1 MKHKFILLSCFLL
14 FATVHCSKPKEQ
26 YYIPD
31 KISKENKRNLIA
43 YFDQGKMLFKNNCA
57 SCHGI
62 YGQGKDSI
70 PNFSQSQL
78 DTYKAKLA
86 MKDGQT
92 NSFADSLSYD
102 QIEQFLKLLGI
113 RKE

>member
-1 MKHKFILLSCFLL
+1 MKYKIYLLTCCVL
-14 FATVHCSKPKEQ
+14 FATFQCSKPKEQ

-31 KISKENKRNLIA
+31 TISKENKRNLIA
-43 YFDQGKMLFKNNCA
+43 YFEQGKVLYKTNC
-57 SCHGI
+57 SPCHGI

-70 PNFSQSQL
+70 PNFSQAQL

-92 NSFADSLSYD
+92 HTFADSLSYD
-102 QIEQFLKLLGI
+102 QIEQIIKFLSY
-113 RKE
+113 RKQ